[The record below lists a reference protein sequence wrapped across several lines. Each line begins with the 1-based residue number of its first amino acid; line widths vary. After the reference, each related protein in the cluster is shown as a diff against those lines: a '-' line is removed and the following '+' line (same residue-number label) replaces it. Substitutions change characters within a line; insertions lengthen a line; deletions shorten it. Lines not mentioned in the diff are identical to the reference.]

1 MSLSDLTL
9 PVLTVNGY
17 LWHTLK
23 QIEPTFAK
31 KYGNKV
37 PFFPMSDS
45 ASGTKSWET
54 NTYVIYD
61 RMMRIRRSQPFYPIK
76 TDHILYY
83 VKGKEEQTMEWGMAI
98 QYILDRM
105 DDAAQDINEWN
116 RNQDNPANVYFHHVR
131 VHQSDSG
138 DMGSPSTTRD
148 FSVRPFYITRFTVET
163 EYHFTDSIESI
174 LA

>member
-1 MSLSDLTL
+1 MSLSDFTV

-17 LWHTLK
+17 LWDTLK

-31 KYGNKV
+31 KYGTKI

-54 NTYVIYD
+54 KTYVIYD
-61 RMMRIRRSQPFYPIK
+61 RMLRRNRSPFYPIK
-76 TDHILYY
+76 NEHILYY
-83 VKGKEEQTMEWGMAI
+83 IKGKEVDTIEWGAAI

-105 DDAAQDINEWN
+105 DDAAQDINDWN
-116 RNQDNPANVYFHHVR
+116 RSQATPANVYFHHLR
-131 VHQSDSG
+131 VHQVDSG
-138 DMGSPSTTRD
+138 DMGSPSNTRD
-148 FSVRPFYITRFTVET
+148 FSVRPFYITRFIVEA
-163 EYHFTDSIESI
+163 EYHFTDSIEQI